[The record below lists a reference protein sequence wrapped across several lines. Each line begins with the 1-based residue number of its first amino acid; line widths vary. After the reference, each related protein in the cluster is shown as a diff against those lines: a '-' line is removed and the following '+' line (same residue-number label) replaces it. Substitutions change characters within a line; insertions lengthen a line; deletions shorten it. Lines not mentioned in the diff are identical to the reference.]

1 MKLLEHAPESGW
13 SDNDTVTYKLDRG
26 IIKIEYA
33 EKGYY
38 SDGYMYAKIT
48 FEPIEGDEVCM
59 KSTYNEPY
67 RLIAKFDTE
76 FEGDYW
82 EAGQ

>member
-1 MKLLEHAPESGW
+1 MKLLEHAPYSAYSNE
-13 SDNDTVTYKLDRG
+13 DTVTYKQDRE
-26 IIKIEYA
+26 IIKIEDATRYP
-33 EKGYY
+33 
-38 SDGYMYAKIT
+38 DGYIYAKVT

-76 FEGDYW
+76 FKGDYW